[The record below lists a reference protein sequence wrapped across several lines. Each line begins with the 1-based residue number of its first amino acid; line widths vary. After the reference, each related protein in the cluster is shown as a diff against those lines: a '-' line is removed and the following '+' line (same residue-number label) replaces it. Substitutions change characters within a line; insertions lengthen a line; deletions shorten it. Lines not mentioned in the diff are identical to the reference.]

1 MRKRRKRVPQ
11 NRVHAL
17 SGWFRLLRR
26 ADKAVC
32 DRLDKG
38 EPLARSIV
46 IPVDIEKEFRSVLKD
61 CCSANVTVWNR
72 AVGLAVNGLARKT
85 IIDRAMAA
93 RKEKGSILGV
103 ISSAVIYSTGWCA
116 SMMRKSVDPAKDL
129 SELDQLQIDPRR
141 RGFLLARQG
150 CTIERGDVKFP
161 GVGHVHIKN
170 KKLFERA
177 YSLHGRWTAI
187 VMRGERIYVVIDAP
201 APLELL
207 RKERTD
213 YDTRHDAI
221 RAASDHRTK
230 RVGTFQHASKRIS
243 LLAKFGRRTPEQAG
257 AQDE

>member
-1 MRKRRKRVPQ
+1 MLRKP
-11 NRVHAL
+11 
-17 SGWFRLLRR
+17 
-26 ADKAVC
+26 DKAVC
-32 DRLDKG
+32 DRLDRG

-46 IPVDIEKEFRSVLKD
+46 IPVEIDKQFHSAFRQ
-61 CCSANVTVWNR
+61 CMEANVTVWNR
-72 AVGLAVNGLARKT
+72 AVTLAINGLARKV

-93 RKEKGSILGV
+93 RKEKDSILGV

-116 SMMRKSVDPAKDL
+116 SMMRKSVDPTKNEG
-129 SELDQLQIDPRR
+129 ELEQLQMDPLR

-150 CTIERGDVKFP
+150 CTIERNEIKFP
-161 GVGHVHIKN
+161 GVGFVRIKT

-177 YSLHGRWTAI
+177 YSLHGRWVAL
-187 VMRGERIYVVIDAP
+187 VMRGERVYAVIDAP

-221 RAASDHRTK
+221 RAAADHRTK

-243 LLAKFGRRTPEQAG
+243 LLAKFGRRTPVQAG